1 MEDSLR
7 AILEQ
12 EKLGHHVDLFIE
24 NGIVDIEVFRT
35 LDLADLKV
43 RSSISI
49 AHVTVFA
56 IWHPASLFFS
66 FFVFLFLFSF
76 FKTKEKKT
84 SSALLCFVT
93 FYALGYGSNGF
104 GGSEKSHA
112 GH

>member
-49 AHVTVFA
+49 AHVTLFA

-66 FFVFLFLFSF
+66 FFVFLLCFLFS
-76 FKTKEKKT
+76 KQRKKRQ
-84 SSALLCFVT
+84 ARLC
-93 FYALGYGSNGF
+93 YIL
-104 GGSEKSHA
+104 
-112 GH
+112 